1 MDERPS
7 RTAELVCL
15 VRATDQARPVAER
28 ILDDPLAERFLGNV
42 SKAALSTLKASGR
55 LGERAIE
62 LAPGLLTYVLC
73 RHRFIDEH
81 LTRALDQG
89 IRQVVLLGAGYDTR
103 PWRLAR
109 PGVQFFEVD
118 HPATALRKAT
128 LADSLEP
135 VARTSVQVDFETDDL
150 GQALRE
156 AGLRPEPTFF
166 VWEGV
171 SMYLTRAAVKQTLA
185 TVLSLAP
192 SVELAM
198 DLWFLLDSQDRSATL
213 HRSGA
218 GLLHLLGEP
227 VTFGLHPEDAPDFLR
242 RCGLDCL
249 DLATPTAL
257 EARYVHDERRVYP
270 ACYAVHARGR

>member
-1 MDERPS
+1 MDDRPS

-15 VRATDQARPVAER
+15 VRATDQARPKAER
-28 ILDDPLAERFLGNV
+28 ILDDPLAEHFLGPV

-73 RHRFIDEH
+73 RHRFIDQH
-81 LTRALDQG
+81 LVQALDEG
-89 IRQVVLLGAGYDTR
+89 VRQVVLLGAGYDTR

-109 PGVQFFEVD
+109 PGVEFYEVD
-118 HPATALRKAT
+118 HPATAMRKAS
-128 LADSLEP
+128 LVESLEP
-135 VARTSVQVDFETDDL
+135 AARHSVRVDFERDDL
-150 GQALRE
+150 GQALRQ
-156 AGLRPEPTFF
+156 AGLKPEPTFF

-185 TVLSLAP
+185 TLQTLAP
-192 SVELAM
+192 RIELAM

-227 VTFGLHPEDAPDFLR
+227 DTFGLHPEDAPDFLR
-242 RCGLDCL
+242 RCGLECL
-249 DLATPTAL
+249 DLATPTTL

-270 ACYAVHARGR
+270 ACYTVHARGG